1 VVWGLRALSKKTS
14 PQRTAL
20 NLSNFIDE
28 VVLLVQR
35 EVLNHRV
42 SLRLEIEPT
51 LPAVFGD
58 RVQLQQVIMNL
69 LINGIQ
75 AMTTVTD
82 RPHELSIR
90 SHRHEGEQVLIEVQ
104 DNGVGIPPENM
115 KQLFN
120 AFFSTKP
127 NGMGMGLS
135 ICRSIIE
142 AHGGRIWA
150 SGNAGPG
157 TTFHVTLPSAGEAAS

>member
-1 VVWGLRALSKKTS
+1 MSDI
-14 PQRTAL
+14 
-20 NLSNFIDE
+20 IDE
-28 VVLLVQR
+28 VILLVQR

-42 SLRLEIEPT
+42 SLRLEIEPA
-51 LPAVFGD
+51 LPAVLGD

-90 SHRHEGEQVLIEVQ
+90 SHRYEGEQVLIEVQ
-104 DNGVGIPPENM
+104 DTGVGIPPEDM
-115 KQLFN
+115 KQLFS

-127 NGMGMGLS
+127 NRMGMGLS

-142 AHGGRIWA
+142 AHCGRIWA
-150 SGNAGPG
+150 TSNGGPG
-157 TTFHVTLPSAGEAAS
+157 ASFRFTLPFVREAAS